1 MTSFRINPLATMSQL
16 RREIDHL
23 FEELAPGLR
32 GLLGPVQTFPA
43 LNVWE
48 DDSNVYAEAEIP
60 GVSKDDLEIY
70 TVGNELTIKG
80 RREPLPEE
88 GRSFHR
94 RERGTGDFTRVVTL
108 PTEVDAEKVE
118 ADLQNGVLTVRMP
131 KTETHKARKITV
143 KAD

>member
-1 MTSFRINPLATMSQL
+1 MRNPWMNPMTTMTQL
-16 RREIDHL
+16 RQEIDHL
-23 FEELAPGLR
+23 FEDLAPGLR
-32 GLLGPVQTFPA
+32 GLIAPVQSFPA

-48 DDSNVYAEAEIP
+48 DDDQVYAEAEIP
-60 GVSKDDLEIY
+60 GVTKDALEIF

-108 PTEVDAEKVE
+108 PAEVNAEKVE
-118 ADLQNGVLTVRMP
+118 ADLHNGVLTVRMP
-131 KTETHKARKITV
+131 KTEAHKARKITV
-143 KAD
+143 KTE

>member
-1 MTSFRINPLATMSQL
+1 MRGLPINPFTTMNQL

-23 FEELAPGLR
+23 FEDLAPGVR
-32 GLLGPVQTFPA
+32 GLLAPLQTFPA

-48 DDSNVYAEAEIP
+48 DDNNVYTEAEIP

-70 TVGNELTIKG
+70 TIGSELTIKG
-80 RREPLPEE
+80 RRPPMAEE

-108 PTEVDAEKVE
+108 PAEVNAEKVE
-118 ADLQNGVLTVRMP
+118 ADLQHGVLTVRMP
-131 KTETHKARKITV
+131 KTEAHKARKITV
-143 KAD
+143 KTD